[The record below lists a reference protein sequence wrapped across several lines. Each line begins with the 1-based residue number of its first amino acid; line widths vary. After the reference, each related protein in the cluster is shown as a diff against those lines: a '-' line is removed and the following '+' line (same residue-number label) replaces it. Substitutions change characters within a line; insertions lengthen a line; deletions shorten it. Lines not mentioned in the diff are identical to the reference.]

1 MKSQSGIAVSLG
13 AGMVYLHSS
22 KQKLDHV
29 DNNEL
34 VLEYLSTGIM
44 IADILTKLLQG
55 ARLRRLQSML
65 LNAD

>member
-1 MKSQSGIAVSLG
+1 VVK
-13 AGMVYLHSS
+13 
-22 KQKLDHV
+22 DHV

-65 LNAD
+65 LNADGNEEL